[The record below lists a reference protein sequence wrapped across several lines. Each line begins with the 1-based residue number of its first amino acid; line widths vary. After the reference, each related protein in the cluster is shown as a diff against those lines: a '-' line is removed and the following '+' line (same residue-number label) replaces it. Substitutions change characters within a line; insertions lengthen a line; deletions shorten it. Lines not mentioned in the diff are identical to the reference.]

1 MLSAGLVIT
10 LTLLYVGLLFAVA
23 LFAQKR
29 QRAGKS
35 IVNNSTVYTLSLAVY
50 LTTWTYYGSV
60 GRAATSGLDFLP
72 IYIGP
77 TLVAFCWWFT
87 VRKLVRICKANKIVS
102 VADFISSRYGKSVSL
117 GALVTLF
124 TLVGITPY
132 IALQLKAVSRT
143 FDIITTANISGV
155 HRLAQHYSGVPEFI
169 DTALIFSVVLGL
181 FAILFG
187 ARTLD
192 SSESHDGMVATIAFE
207 SIVKLVAILMVGVYV
222 TYFLFD
228 GFSDVFTQAT
238 SQFPQVKQAF
248 LLGKS
253 GATSYAHWFSLT
265 FIAMAA
271 VMFLP
276 RQFHMLVIENNN
288 EEHIR
293 QAMWK
298 FPAYMFLI
306 TLFATPIAM
315 AGLLF
320 NQGSTTGADFFVLQ
334 LPLQHGQ
341 KWLALFVYIGGF
353 SAAAGMIIVES
364 MAMATML
371 LNHLFVPVL
380 LRFNHNNER
389 DFSRLLI
396 NLKRM
401 GILLVLGLGYL
412 YHRTMADTKS
422 LVDIGLISFVAVT
435 QFVPAMVGGLY
446 WKRAN
451 HFGVTVG
458 LLLGFSIWT
467 YTLLVPAFASAGLI
481 PNSIVV
487 DGPFQIGLLRPL
499 ELFGLTGLDVWSH
512 ALFWSF
518 FFNFGSFLTI
528 SLLTQSSNEER
539 EQAHRF
545 VDVFAPYHRP
555 TQLTRMVKAPTIIEF
570 VELIGKFIG
579 RKQAESAITEYLSHQ
594 EIEANGK
601 LSEEHLPALKNFTEL
616 TLAGSVG
623 AAPAKIIVENYLA
636 TRGSR
641 MEDVFNVFG
650 SVTLS
655 RTSSREQL
663 AVLYDVARK
672 VGSGTS
678 LKSTLD
684 DILSLISHQ
693 FRIDLCVIWLYE
705 PSVDD
710 LLIRAKM
717 SLNTEVGVAVGGIL
731 HDPLLKET
739 FVQGSANVIND
750 LGNSH
755 HLHHTYANSGIK
767 ALLHVP
773 IIAEGDTVGVLSAY
787 SIAAKGLFTDE
798 FVELL
803 TSVANQIGIAWRNSC
818 LTEEMIAVKEQEKEL
833 EIAKHI
839 QHDLLPDKAPDVE
852 GIELYGLCVPANQIG
867 GDYYD
872 YLHRDRERI
881 DLVIA
886 DVSGHSIGAALLI
899 AETRAFIRAKAES
912 LQGPAQIIR
921 AVNAFILTD
930 LDRAEM
936 FITLFY
942 ASYDAINQTLRYAS
956 AGHNNPMIWRA
967 ATGLCD
973 HLDVNGLILGVKP
986 DVIYEEKETEM
997 ASGDLLILFTDGLTE
1012 AENHTGDFF
1021 GEERLE
1027 ELLREYHLLP
1037 TGEIIDRI
1045 MEQARLFTGT
1055 RSFRDDVTIVLMKIL

>member
-1 MLSAGLVIT
+1 MLSAGLVIS

-23 LFAQKR
+23 LYAQKR
-29 QRAGKS
+29 QRAGKG
-35 IVNNSTVYTLSLAVY
+35 IVNNSTVYTLSLAVF
-50 LTTWTYYGSV
+50 LTSWTYYGSV

-72 IYIGP
+72 IYLGP

-87 VRKLVRICKANKIVS
+87 VRKMVRISKANKIVS
-102 VADFISSRYGKSVSL
+102 IADFISSRYGKSVSL
-117 GALVTLF
+117 GALVTIFALI
-124 TLVGITPY
+124 GITPY

-143 FDIITTANISGV
+143 FDIITTADISGV
-155 HRLAQHYSGVPEFI
+155 HILAEHYSALPAFI
-169 DTALIFSVVLGL
+169 DTAFVFSVVLGL

-192 SSESHDGMVATIAFE
+192 SSESHDGMVATVALE
-207 SIVKLVAILMVGVYV
+207 SIVKLVALLVVGIYV

-228 GFSDVFTQAT
+228 GFSDIFTQAT
-238 SQFPQVKQAF
+238 NRFPEVKDAF
-248 LLGKS
+248 LLGKNGS
-253 GATSYAHWFSLT
+253 TSYSTWFSLT
-265 FIAMAA
+265 FISMAA
-271 VMFLP
+271 VMLLP

-320 NQGSTTGADFFVLQ
+320 NQGSTVAADFFVLQ
-334 LPLQHGQ
+334 LPLQNGQ
-341 KWLALFVYIGGF
+341 KWLALLVYIGGF

-364 MAMATML
+364 MTMATML

-380 LRFNHNNER
+380 LRFNHNNQR
-389 DFSRLLI
+389 DFSGFLI
-396 NLKRM
+396 YLKRIS
-401 GILLVLGLGYL
+401 ILLVLGLGYL
-412 YHRTMADTKS
+412 YHRTMADTTS

-435 QFVPAMVGGLY
+435 QFVPAMIGALY

-451 HFGVTVG
+451 HFGVTIG

-467 YTLLVPAFASAGLI
+467 YTLLVPAFASAGLL
-481 PNSIVV
+481 PTSIVV
-487 DGPFQIGLLRPL
+487 DGPFQIALLRPL
-499 ELFGLTGLDVWSH
+499 ALFGLTGMDVWSH

-528 SLLTQSSNEER
+528 SLLTQSSQEER
-539 EQAHRF
+539 EQAQRF
-545 VDVFAPYHRP
+545 VDVFVPAHRP
-555 TQLTRMVKAPTIIEF
+555 APLTRMVKAPTIIEF

-579 RKQAESAITEYLSHQ
+579 KKQAEAAIADYLVHQ
-594 EIEANGK
+594 EIEASGK
-601 LSEEHLPALKNFTEL
+601 LSDEHLPALKNFTEL

-636 TRGSR
+636 TRGSH
-641 MEDVFNVFG
+641 MEEIFNVFG

-663 AVLYDVARK
+663 AVLYDVARQ

-684 DILSLISHQ
+684 EILALISHQ

-705 PSVDD
+705 ENTDD
-710 LLIRAKM
+710 LQIRAKM
-717 SLNTEVGVAVGGIL
+717 PLDENIDFDVGRIL
-731 HDPLLKET
+731 HDPLLKDT
-739 FVQGSANVIND
+739 FVQGNANVIND
-750 LGNSH
+750 LASTH
-755 HLHHTYANSGIK
+755 HPFEKTGVK
-767 ALLHVP
+767 ALLHMP
-773 IIAEGDTVGVLSAY
+773 IIAEGDTIGVLSAY
-787 SIAAKGLFTDE
+787 STSVKGLFTDE
-798 FVELL
+798 FIELL
-803 TSVANQIGIAWRNSC
+803 SSVANQIGIAWRNSC

-839 QHDLLPDKAPDVE
+839 QHDLLPDKAPDIE
-852 GIELYGLCVPANQIG
+852 GIELHGLCVPTNQIG

-872 YLHRDRERI
+872 YLHRDLERI

-942 ASYDAINQTLRYAS
+942 ASYDAINQKLRYAS

-967 ATGLCD
+967 ETGRCD
-973 HLDVNGLILGVKP
+973 HLDANGLILGVKA
-986 DVIYEEKETEM
+986 DVIYDEKETEM

-1012 AENHTGDFF
+1012 AENRSGDFF

-1037 TGEIIDRI
+1037 TAEIIDRI

>member
-1 MLSAGLVIT
+1 MLSASLVIT

-23 LFAQKR
+23 LYAEKR
-29 QRAGKS
+29 QRMGKS
-35 IVNNSTVYTLSLAVY
+35 IVNNCTVYTLSLAVY
-50 LTTWTYYGSV
+50 LTSWTYYGSV

-72 IYIGP
+72 VYVGP

-87 VRKLVRICKANKIVS
+87 VRKMIRICKANKIVS
-102 VADFISSRYGKSVSL
+102 IADFISSRYGKSVNL
-117 GALVTLF
+117 GVLVTLF
-124 TLVGITPY
+124 ALIGITPY

-143 FDIITTANISGV
+143 FDIITTADLT
-155 HRLAQHYSGVPEFI
+155 HAHKLMHYYSGLPEFI
-169 DTALIFSVVLGL
+169 DTALVFTVVLGL

-207 SIVKLVAILMVGVYV
+207 SIAKLVAMLFVGIYV

-228 GFSDVFTQAT
+228 GFSDVFTQAIH
-238 SQFPQVKQAF
+238 QFPQTKQMF
-248 LLGKS
+248 LLGKGGS
-253 GATSYAHWFSLT
+253 TSYATWFSLT
-265 FIAMAA
+265 FISMSA

-298 FPAYMFLI
+298 FPTYMFLI
-306 TLFATPIAM
+306 TIFATPIAM
-315 AGLLF
+315 AGLIY
-320 NQGSTTGADFFVLQ
+320 NQGSTAQADFFVLQ
-334 LPLQHGQ
+334 LPLLNNQ
-341 KWLALFVYIGGF
+341 KWLTLFVFVGGF

-364 MAMATML
+364 MAMSTML
-371 LNHLFVPVL
+371 LNHLFVPIL
-380 LRFNHNNER
+380 LRFNRNNER
-389 DFSRLLI
+389 NFSALLI
-396 NLKRM
+396 NIKRS

-412 YHRTMADTKS
+412 YHRTMSNTTS

-435 QFVPAMVGGLY
+435 QFVPAMIGGLY

-458 LLLGFSIWT
+458 LLLGFFIWS
-467 YTLLVPAFASAGLI
+467 YTLLIPAFTSAGFL
-481 PNSIVV
+481 PTTIVE
-487 DGPFQIGLLRPL
+487 DGPFQIALLRPL
-499 ELFGLTGLDVWSH
+499 ALFGLTGLDVWSH

-528 SLLTQSSNEER
+528 SLLTQSSPAET
-539 EQAHRF
+539 EQADRF
-545 VDVFAPYHRP
+545 IDVFTPYQRP
-555 TQLTRMVKAPTIIEF
+555 LQLTRMVKAPTIIEF

-579 RKQAESAITEYLSHQ
+579 KKQAELAITEYLGNQ
-594 EIEANGK
+594 EINADGK
-601 LSEEHLPALKNFTEL
+601 LSDEHLPALRNFTEM

-623 AAPAKIIVENYLA
+623 AAPAKIIVENYLSA
-636 TRGSR
+636 RGSR
-641 MEDVFNVFG
+641 MEDVFNIFG
-650 SVTLS
+650 SVNLS

-678 LKSTLD
+678 LRTTLD

-693 FRIDLCVIWLYE
+693 FRIDLCIIWIYDQNQ
-705 PSVDD
+705 DD
-710 LLIRAKM
+710 LRIWTKKTLEENNDIDF
-717 SLNTEVGVAVGGIL
+717 SSPL

-739 FVQGSANVIND
+739 FIKGSSNVVNDIN
-750 LGNSH
+750 GTHN
-755 HLHHTYANSGIK
+755 LHTLKKTDIK
-767 ALLHVP
+767 ALMHVP
-773 IIAEGDTVGVLSAY
+773 IIVEGDTIGILSSY
-787 SIAAKGLFTDE
+787 SLSVKGLFTDE

-803 TSVANQIGIAWRNSC
+803 SSVANQIGIAWRNST

-839 QHDLLPDKAPDVE
+839 QQDLLPDKAPDIE
-852 GIELYGLCVPANQIG
+852 GIELHGLCVPTNQIG

-872 YLHRDRERI
+872 YLPRDRERI

-899 AETRAFIRAKAES
+899 AETRAFIRAKTET
-912 LQGPAQIIR
+912 LQGPAQIIL
-921 AVNAFILTD
+921 AVNSFILSD

-936 FITLFY
+936 FISLFY
-942 ASYDAINQTLRYAS
+942 ASYDSINQTLRYAS

-967 ATGLCD
+967 ETGRCE
-973 HLDVNGLILGVKP
+973 HLDANGLILGVKT
-986 DVIYEEKETEM
+986 DVIFEEKETEM

-1027 ELLREYHLLP
+1027 ELLTEYHQLP
-1037 TGEIIDRI
+1037 TVEIIDRI
-1045 MEQARLFTGT
+1045 MEQARLFTGS
-1055 RSFRDDVTIVLMKIL
+1055 RSFRDDVTIVLLKIL

>member
-10 LTLLYVGLLFAVA
+10 LTLLYVGLLFAIA
-23 LFAQKR
+23 LYAQKR
-29 QRAGKS
+29 QRIGKS
-35 IVNNSTVYTLSLAVY
+35 IVNNGNVYALSLAVF
-50 LTTWTYYGSV
+50 LTSWTYYGSV

-87 VRKLVRICKANKIVS
+87 VRKMVRICKVNKIVS
-102 VADFISSRYGKSVSL
+102 IADFISSRYGKSVSL
-117 GALVTLF
+117 GAIVTFF

-132 IALQLKAVSRT
+132 IALQLKAVSST
-143 FDIITTANISGV
+143 FDIITTVNISGV
-155 HRLAQHYSGVPEFI
+155 QRFTQYYGGLPSFI
-169 DTALIFSVVLGL
+169 DTALIFSIVLGL

-207 SIVKLVAILMVGVYV
+207 SIVKLVAMLTVGIYV

-228 GFSDVFTQAT
+228 GFADIFNQA
-238 SQFPQVKQAF
+238 SSRFPQVAQAF
-248 LLGKS
+248 LLGKNGS
-253 GATSYAHWFSLT
+253 TSYASWFSLI
-265 FIAMAA
+265 FISMSA
-271 VMFLP
+271 VILLP

-288 EEHIR
+288 EDHIR

-306 TLFATPIAM
+306 TLFVTPIAM
-315 AGLLF
+315 AGLLL
-320 NQGSTTGADFFVLQ
+320 NNGDTTAADFFVLQ
-334 LPLQHGQ
+334 LPLQNGQ
-341 KWLALFVYIGGF
+341 NWLAIFVYIGGF
-353 SAAAGMIIVES
+353 SAATGMVIVES

-380 LRFNHNNER
+380 LRFNQNNER
-389 DFSRLLI
+389 DFSTLLI
-396 NLKRM
+396 NLKRI
-401 GILLVLGLGYL
+401 GILVVLGLGYL
-412 YHRTMADTKS
+412 YHRTMADSTS
-422 LVDIGLISFVAVT
+422 LVNIGLISFVAVT
-435 QFVPAMVGGLY
+435 QFVPAMIGALY

-451 HFGVTVG
+451 HFGVTIG
-458 LLLGFSIWT
+458 LLLGFSVWT
-467 YTLLVPAFASAGLI
+467 YTLIIPAFVSAGVLPAGI
-481 PNSIVV
+481 ISN
-487 DGPFQIGLLRPL
+487 GPFGIELLRPL
-499 ELFGLTGLDVWSH
+499 ELFGLSGLDPWSH

-518 FFNFGSFLTI
+518 FFNFGSFLSV
-528 SLLTQSSNEER
+528 SLLTNSSREEI
-539 EQAHRF
+539 EQGHRF
-545 VDVFAPYHRP
+545 VDVFTPDQRQAP
-555 TQLTRMVKAPTIIEF
+555 LTRMVKAPTIIEF

-579 RKQAESAITEYLSHQ
+579 KKQAELAIANYLGNQ
-594 EIEANGK
+594 EIDSSGK
-601 LSEEHLPALKNFTEL
+601 LSEEHLPALKSFTEM
-616 TLAGSVG
+616 TLAASVG
-623 AAPAKIIVENYLA
+623 AAPAKIIVDNYLA
-636 TRGSR
+636 TRGSH
-641 MEDVFNVFG
+641 MEDIFNIFG

-672 VGSGTS
+672 VGSSTS

-684 DILSLISHQ
+684 DILSLICHQ
-693 FRIDLCVIWLYE
+693 FRIDLCIIWLSE
-705 PSVDD
+705 KNHDELELKSKMQSDNELVFD
-710 LLIRAKM
+710 LD
-717 SLNTEVGVAVGGIL
+717 IL
-731 HDPLLKET
+731 RHDPILKKT
-739 FVQGSANVIND
+739 FAMGNANVINE
-750 LGNSH
+750 LGTIP
-755 HLHHTYANSGIK
+755 HLQYTFLQVGIK
-767 ALLHVP
+767 AFLHVP
-773 IIAEGDTVGVLSAY
+773 IIAEGDTIGVLSAY
-787 SIAAKGLFTDE
+787 STTAKGLFTEE
-798 FVELL
+798 FIELSS
-803 TSVANQIGIAWRNSC
+803 SVANQVGIAWRNSC

-839 QHDLLPDKAPDVE
+839 QHDLLPDKAPDIE
-852 GIELYGLCVPANQIG
+852 GIELHGLCVPTNQIG

-899 AETRAFIRAKAES
+899 AETRAFIRAKSES

-921 AVNAFILTD
+921 AVNSFILTD

-967 ATGLCD
+967 GTGQCD

-997 ASGDLLILFTDGLTE
+997 ASGDILILFTDGLTE
-1012 AENHTGDFF
+1012 AESRSGDFF

-1027 ELLREYHLLP
+1027 ELLCEYHMLP
-1037 TGEIIDRI
+1037 SAQIIDRI

-1055 RSFRDDVTIVLMKIL
+1055 RSFRDDVTIVLMKII

>member
-1 MLSAGLVIT
+1 MLSAPLVIT
-10 LTLLYVGLLFAVA
+10 LTLLYVGLLFVIA
-23 LFAQKR
+23 LYAQKR
-29 QRAGKS
+29 QRDNKS
-35 IVNNSTVYTLSLAVY
+35 IVNNSTAYTLSLAVF

-72 IYIGP
+72 IYLGP
-77 TLVAFCWWFT
+77 TLIAFCWWFT

-102 VADFISSRYGKSVSL
+102 IADFISSRYGKSVSL

-124 TLVGITPY
+124 TLIGITPY

-155 HRLAQHYSGVPEFI
+155 HNLSQHYGALPAFI
-169 DTALIFSVVLGL
+169 DTAFVFSVVLGL

-192 SSESHDGMVATIAFE
+192 SSESHDGMVATVAFE
-207 SIVKLVAILMVGVYV
+207 SIVKLFALLLVGVYV

-238 SQFPQVKQAF
+238 TQFPHITQAF
-248 LLGKS
+248 LLGKNGS
-253 GATSYAHWFSLT
+253 SSYTTWFSLT
-265 FIAMAA
+265 FISMAA

-293 QAMWK
+293 AAMWK

-306 TLFATPIAM
+306 TLFVTPIAM
-315 AGLLF
+315 AGLLL
-320 NQGSTTGADFFVLQ
+320 NQGDTTAADFFVLQ
-334 LPLQHGQ
+334 IPLLNGH
-341 KWLALFVYIGGF
+341 KWLALIVYIGGF

-371 LNHLFVPVL
+371 LNHLFVPIL
-380 LRFNHNNER
+380 LRFNRNNER
-389 DFSRLLI
+389 DFSGLLI

-412 YHRTMADTKS
+412 YHRTMAYTTS

-435 QFVPAMVGGLY
+435 QFVPAMIGGLY

-451 HFGVTVG
+451 HFGVTIG

-467 YTLLVPAFASAGLI
+467 YTLLVPAFASAGLL

-487 DGPFQIGLLRPL
+487 DGPFQIALLRPL

-528 SLLTQSSNEER
+528 SLLTKSSAEETQ
-539 EQAHRF
+539 QAHRF
-545 VDVFAPYHRP
+545 VDVFAPEHRP
-555 TQLTRMVKAPTIIEF
+555 AQLTRMVKAPTIMEF

-579 RKQAESAITEYLSHQ
+579 KKQAESAIADYLGNQ
-594 EIEANGK
+594 EIEASGK
-601 LSEEHLPALKNFTEL
+601 LSAEHLPALKNFTEL

-663 AVLYDVARK
+663 AVLYDVARQ

-684 DILSLISHQ
+684 EILSLISHQ

-705 PSVDD
+705 KSADD
-710 LLIRAKM
+710 LQIRAKIALGEE
-717 SLNTEVGVAVGGIL
+717 SGSKVASIL

-739 FVQGSANVIND
+739 FIQGNHHVIND
-750 LGNSH
+750 LSSSFPSH
-755 HLHHTYANSGIK
+755 RTFAKVGIK

-773 IIAEGDTVGVLSAY
+773 IIAEGDTIGVLSAY
-787 SIAAKGLFTDE
+787 STSAKGLFTDE
-798 FVELL
+798 FIELL

-839 QHDLLPDKAPDVE
+839 QHDLLPDRAPDIE
-852 GIELYGLCVPANQIG
+852 GIELHGLCVPTNQIG

-899 AETRAFIRAKAES
+899 AETRAFIRAKSES

-967 ATGLCD
+967 ASGRCD
-973 HLDVNGLILGVKP
+973 HLDVNGLILGVKE

-1012 AENHTGDFF
+1012 AENHAGDFF

-1037 TGEIIDRI
+1037 TEQIIDRI

>member
-1 MLSAGLVIT
+1 MLSAALVIT
-10 LTLLYVGLLFAVA
+10 LTLLYVGLLFVIA
-23 LFAQKR
+23 LYAQKR
-29 QRAGKS
+29 QRENRS
-35 IVNNSTVYTLSLAVY
+35 IVNNSTVYTLSLAVF
-50 LTTWTYYGSV
+50 LTSWTYYGSV

-72 IYIGP
+72 IYLGP

-102 VADFISSRYGKSVSL
+102 IADFISSRYGKSVSL

-124 TLVGITPY
+124 TLIGITPY

-155 HRLAQHYSGVPEFI
+155 HILSQHYGALPAFI
-169 DTALIFSVVLGL
+169 DTAFVFSVVLGL

-207 SIVKLVAILMVGVYV
+207 SIVKLVALLLVGVYV

-238 SQFPQVKQAF
+238 TQFPHITQAF

-253 GATSYAHWFSLT
+253 GSTSYATWFSLT
-265 FIAMAA
+265 FISMAA

-293 QAMWK
+293 GAMWK

-315 AGLLF
+315 AGLLL
-320 NQGSTTGADFFVLQ
+320 NQGDTTAADFFVLQ
-334 LPLQHGQ
+334 IPLINGH
-341 KWLALFVYIGGF
+341 KWLAIIVYIGGF

-364 MAMATML
+364 MTMATML

-380 LRFNHNNER
+380 LRFNRNHER
-389 DFSRLLI
+389 DFSGLLI

-412 YHRTMADTKS
+412 YHRTMANTTS

-451 HFGVTVG
+451 HFGVTIG

-467 YTLLVPAFASAGLI
+467 YTLLVPAFASAGLL

-487 DGPFQIGLLRPL
+487 DGPFQIALLRPL

-528 SLLTQSSNEER
+528 SLLTKSSVEES

-545 VDVFAPYHRP
+545 IDVFAPTHRP
-555 TQLTRMVKAPTIIEF
+555 AQLTRMVSAPTIMEF

-579 RKQAESAITEYLSHQ
+579 KKKAESAIADYLGNQ
-594 EIEANGK
+594 EIEASGK
-601 LSEEHLPALKNFTEL
+601 LKDEHLPALKNFTEL

-641 MEDVFNVFG
+641 MEDIFNVFG

-663 AVLYDVARK
+663 AVLYDVARQ

-684 DILSLISHQ
+684 EILKLISHQ
-693 FRIDLCVIWLYE
+693 FRIDHCVIWLYDE
-705 PSVDD
+705 SADD
-710 LLIRAKM
+710 LQIRAKIALGKELD
-717 SLNTEVGVAVGGIL
+717 SEVANIL

-739 FVQGSANVIND
+739 FIQGNYHVIND
-750 LGNSH
+750 LSSSLPSH
-755 HLHHTYANSGIK
+755 RTLVKIGIK

-773 IIAEGDTVGVLSAY
+773 IIAEGDTIGVLTAY
-787 SIAAKGLFTDE
+787 STTAKGLFTDE
-798 FVELL
+798 FIELL

-852 GIELYGLCVPANQIG
+852 GIELHGLCVPTNQIG

-899 AETRAFIRAKAES
+899 AETRAFIRAKSES

-967 ATGLCD
+967 ASGRCD
-973 HLDVNGLILGVKP
+973 RLDVNGLILGVKE

-1037 TGEIIDRI
+1037 TEQIIDRI

>member
-1 MLSAGLVIT
+1 MLPAGLVIT
-10 LTLLYVGLLFAVA
+10 LTILYVGLLFGVA
-23 LFAQKR
+23 LYAEKCQL
-29 QRAGKS
+29 AGKA
-35 IVNNSTVYTLSLAVY
+35 IVNNGTVYTLSLAVF
-50 LTTWTYYGSV
+50 LTSWTFYGSV

-72 IYIGP
+72 VYIGP

-87 VRKLVRICKANKIVS
+87 VRKMVRISKANKIVS
-102 VADFISSRYGKSVSL
+102 IADFISSRYGKSVSL

-124 TLVGITPY
+124 TLFGITPY

-143 FDIITTANISGV
+143 FDIITTADLSSS
-155 HRLAQHYSGVPEFI
+155 HRLMHFYSGIPEFI
-169 DTALIFSVVLGL
+169 DTALVFSVLLGL

-187 ARTLD
+187 ARKLD

-207 SIVKLVAILMVGVYV
+207 SIVKLAAFLILGIYV
-222 TYFLFD
+222 TYYLFD
-228 GFSDVFTQAT
+228 GFTDVFSQAT
-238 SQFPQVKQAF
+238 SQFPRITQTFV
-248 LLGKS
+248 LGKS
-253 GATSYAHWFSLT
+253 GSTPYSTWFSLT
-265 FIAMAA
+265 FISMAA

-276 RQFHMLVIENNN
+276 RQFHMLVIENTN

-306 TLFATPIAM
+306 TLFAAPIAM
-315 AGLLF
+315 AGLIL
-320 NQGSTTGADFFVLQ
+320 NQGTTSYADFFVLQ
-334 LPLQHGQ
+334 IPLQAGQ
-341 KWLALFVYIGGF
+341 KWLALLVYIGGF

-371 LNHLFVPVL
+371 LNHLIIPL
-380 LRFNHNNER
+380 ILRLNQNSER
-389 DFSRLLI
+389 DFSALFI
-396 NLKRM
+396 NLKRL
-401 GILLVLGLGYL
+401 GILIVLGLGYL
-412 YHRTMADTKS
+412 YHRTMADTVS

-435 QFVPAMVGGLY
+435 QFVPAMIGALY

-458 LLLGFSIWT
+458 LLLGFSVWI
-467 YTLLVPAFASAGLI
+467 YTLLVPAFASAGIL
-481 PNSIVV
+481 PESLVK
-487 DGPFQIGLLRPL
+487 DGLFQISLLKPL
-499 ELFGLTGLDVWSH
+499 EFLGLSGLDVWSH

-528 SLLTQSSNEER
+528 SLLTQPSHGEV

-545 VDVFAPYHRP
+545 VDIFAPHQRP
-555 TQLTRMVKAPTIIEF
+555 ATLTRMVKAPTIIEF
-570 VELIGKFIG
+570 VELIAKFIG
-579 RKQAESAITEYLSHQ
+579 RKPAEQAISNFLGNQ
-594 EIEANGK
+594 EIESSGK
-601 LSEEHLPALKNFTEL
+601 LSDEHLPALKNFTEL

-636 TRGSR
+636 ARGSR
-641 MEDVFNVFG
+641 MEDIFNVFG

-678 LKSTLD
+678 LKSTFE
-684 DILSLISHQ
+684 DILGLISHQ

-705 PSVDD
+705 ESDDD
-710 LLIRAKM
+710 LHIQTKM
-717 SLNTEVGVAVGGIL
+717 LLDENSTANYDGIFN
-731 HDPLLKET
+731 DPLLKET
-739 FVQGSANVIND
+739 FVQGDVNLIND
-750 LGNSH
+750 YNATST
-755 HLHHTYANSGIK
+755 LHRPVADSQIK

-773 IIAEGDTVGVLSAY
+773 IIAEGGTIGVLSSY
-787 SIAAKGLFTDE
+787 SLTVKGLFSEE

-818 LTEEMIAVKEQEKEL
+818 LTDEMIAVKEQEKEL

-839 QHDLLPDKAPDVE
+839 QHDLLPDKAPDIE
-852 GIELYGLCVPANQIG
+852 GIDLHGLCVPTNQIG

-912 LQGPAQIIR
+912 LQGPAQIVR
-921 AVNAFILTD
+921 AVNSFILTD

-956 AGHNNPMIWRA
+956 AGHNNPMIWQA
-967 ATGLCD
+967 ETGRCV
-973 HLDVNGLILGVKP
+973 HLDVNGLILGVKE
-986 DVIYEEKETEM
+986 DVVYDEKEIEM
-997 ASGDLLILFTDGLTE
+997 SSGDLLILFTDGLTE
-1012 AENHTGDFF
+1012 AENYSGDFF

-1027 ELLREYHLLP
+1027 ELLQEYHRLP
-1037 TGEIIDRI
+1037 TEQIIDRI

>member
-23 LFAQKR
+23 LYAQKR
-29 QRAGKS
+29 QRDGKS
-35 IVNNSTVYTLSLAVY
+35 IVNNSTIYTLSLAVF
-50 LTTWTYYGSV
+50 LTSWTYYGSV

-72 IYIGP
+72 VYIGP

-102 VADFISSRYGKSVSL
+102 IADFISSRYGKSVSL

-124 TLVGITPY
+124 TLIGITPY

-143 FDIITTANISGV
+143 FDIITAANVSGV
-155 HRLAQHYSGVPEFI
+155 HRLAQHYGGIPEFI
-169 DTALIFSVVLGL
+169 DTALVFSIVLGL

-207 SIVKLVAILMVGVYV
+207 SIVKLIAMLLVGVYV

-228 GFSDVFTQAT
+228 GFSDIFTQVT
-238 SQFPQVKQAF
+238 SQYPQVKQAF
-248 LLGKS
+248 LLGKGGS
-253 GATSYAHWFSLT
+253 TSYATWFSLT
-265 FIAMAA
+265 FISMAA

-320 NQGSTTGADFFVLQ
+320 NQGSTIAADFFVLQ
-334 LPLQHGQ
+334 LPLQNGH

-353 SAAAGMIIVES
+353 SAATGMIIVES
-364 MAMATML
+364 MTMATML
-371 LNHLFVPVL
+371 LNHLFVPIL
-380 LRFNHNNER
+380 LHFNRNNER
-389 DFSRLLI
+389 DFSGLLI

-412 YHRTMADTKS
+412 YHRTMADTTS
-422 LVDIGLISFVAVT
+422 LVNIGLISFVAVT
-435 QFVPAMVGGLY
+435 QFVPAMIGGLY

-451 HFGVTVG
+451 HFGVTIG

-467 YTLLVPAFASAGLI
+467 YTLLVPAFASAGLL
-481 PNSIVV
+481 PNSIII
-487 DGPFQIGLLRPL
+487 DGPFQIALLRPL

-545 VDVFAPYHRP
+545 VDIFAPYQRP
-555 TQLTRMVKAPTIIEF
+555 THLTRMVKAPTIIEF

-579 RKQAESAITEYLSHQ
+579 RKQAEQAIADYLGNQ
-594 EIEANGK
+594 EIEASGK
-601 LSEEHLPALKNFTEL
+601 LSDEHLPALKNFTEL

-636 TRGSR
+636 TRGSH
-641 MEDVFNVFG
+641 MEDIFNVFG

-663 AVLYDVARK
+663 AVLYDVARQ
-672 VGSGTS
+672 VGSGTR
-678 LKSTLD
+678 LESTLD
-684 DILSLISHQ
+684 EILSLISHQ
-693 FRIDLCVIWLYE
+693 FRIDLCVIWLYDE
-705 PSVDD
+705 NADD
-710 LLIRAKM
+710 LQIRSKM
-717 SLNTEVGVAVGGIL
+717 ALNGSDGFDVSGIVQ
-731 HDPLLKET
+731 DPLLKET
-739 FVQGSANVIND
+739 FVQGNPKVIND
-750 LGNSH
+750 LNSTH
-755 HLHHTYANSGIK
+755 QFYAKSGIK

-773 IIAEGDTVGVLSAY
+773 IIAEGDTIGVLSAY
-787 SIAAKGLFTDE
+787 SKSAKGLFTDE
-798 FVELL
+798 FIELL

-852 GIELYGLCVPANQIG
+852 GIELCGLCVPTNQIG

-967 ATGLCD
+967 ETGRCD

-1012 AENHTGDFF
+1012 AENHNGDFF
-1021 GEERLE
+1021 GEDRLE

-1037 TGEIIDRI
+1037 TGQIIDRI

>member
-10 LTLLYVGLLFAVA
+10 LTLLYVGLLFAIA
-23 LFAQKR
+23 LYAQKR
-29 QRAGKS
+29 QRTGKS
-35 IVNNSTVYTLSLAVY
+35 IVNNSTAYTLSLAVF
-50 LTTWTYYGSV
+50 LTSWTYYGSV

-102 VADFISSRYGKSVSL
+102 IADFISSRYGKSVSL

-143 FDIITTANISGV
+143 FDIITTADIGGV
-155 HRLAQHYSGVPEFI
+155 HILAQHYSALPAFI
-169 DTALIFSVVLGL
+169 DTAFVFSVVLGL

-207 SIVKLVAILMVGVYV
+207 SIVKLIAMLVVGIYV

-238 SQFPQVKQAF
+238 NQFPQVKQAF

-253 GATSYAHWFSLT
+253 GSTSYSTWFSLT
-265 FIAMAA
+265 FISMAA
-271 VMFLP
+271 VMLLP

-298 FPAYMFLI
+298 FPTYMFLI

-320 NQGSTTGADFFVLQ
+320 NQGSTIAADFYVLQ
-334 LPLQHGQ
+334 LPLLNGQ

-364 MAMATML
+364 MTMATML
-371 LNHLFVPVL
+371 LNHLFVPIL
-380 LRFNHNNER
+380 LRFNRNNER
-389 DFSRLLI
+389 NFSRLLI

-412 YHRTMADTKS
+412 YHRTMADTTS

-451 HFGVTVG
+451 HFGVTIG
-458 LLLGFSIWT
+458 LLLGFGIWT
-467 YTLLVPAFASAGLI
+467 YTLLVPAFASAGLL
-481 PNSIVV
+481 PNSLVV
-487 DGPFQIGLLRPL
+487 DGPFQIALLRPL
-499 ELFGLTGLDVWSH
+499 ELFGLAGLDVWSH

-528 SLLTQSSNEER
+528 SLLTQSSKEESV
-539 EQAHRF
+539 QAHRF
-545 VDVFAPYHRP
+545 VDVFAPAHRP
-555 TQLTRMVKAPTIIEF
+555 TQLTRMVKAPTIMEF

-579 RKQAESAITEYLSHQ
+579 MKQAEQAIAEYLGHQ
-594 EIEANGK
+594 EIEASGK
-601 LSEEHLPALKNFTEL
+601 LSDEHLPALKNFTEL
-616 TLAGSVG
+616 TLAGCVG

-636 TRGSR
+636 TRGSH
-641 MEDVFNVFG
+641 MEDIFNIFG

-663 AVLYDVARK
+663 AVLYDVARQ

-684 DILSLISHQ
+684 EILNLISHQ

-705 PSVDD
+705 QSTDD
-710 LLIRAKM
+710 LQIRAKM
-717 SLNTEVGVAVGGIL
+717 TLNDSVGVDIDGIL
-731 HDPLLKET
+731 HDPLLKDT
-739 FVQGSANVIND
+739 FVQGNPHVLND
-750 LGNSH
+750 LNNTQQSH
-755 HLHHTYANSGIK
+755 QNLAKSGIK

-773 IIAEGDTVGVLSAY
+773 IIAEGDTIGVLSAY
-787 SIAAKGLFTDE
+787 STSAKGLFTDE
-798 FVELL
+798 FIELL

-818 LTEEMIAVKEQEKEL
+818 LTDEMIAVKEQEKEL

-839 QHDLLPDKAPDVE
+839 QHDLLPDKAPDIE
-852 GIELYGLCVPANQIG
+852 GIELHGLCVPTNQIG

-942 ASYDAINQTLRYAS
+942 ASYDAINQRLRYAS
-956 AGHNNPMIWRA
+956 AGHNNPIIWRA
-967 ATGLCD
+967 ETGHCD
-973 HLDVNGLILGVKP
+973 HLDANGLILGVKA
-986 DVIYEEKETEM
+986 DVIYEEKETEI

-1012 AENHTGDFF
+1012 AENRTGDFF

>member
-1 MLSAGLVIT
+1 MLSASLVIT

-23 LFAQKR
+23 LYAQRR
-29 QRAGKS
+29 QRDGKS

-117 GALVTLF
+117 GALVTIF

-143 FDIITTANISGV
+143 FDIITTADIEGV
-155 HRLAQHYSGVPEFI
+155 HRLAQHYAGIPEFI

-207 SIVKLVAILMVGVYV
+207 SIVKLVAILMVGIYV

-238 SQFPQVKQAF
+238 SQFPRVKEIF
-248 LLGKS
+248 LLGSSS
-253 GATSYAHWFSLT
+253 GSYAHWFSMT
-265 FIAMAA
+265 FISMAA

-320 NQGSTTGADFFVLQ
+320 NQGSTAGADFFVLQ
-334 LPLQHGQ
+334 LPLQNDQ

-371 LNHLFVPVL
+371 LNHLFVPLL
-380 LRFNHNNER
+380 LRFNRNNER
-389 DFSRLLI
+389 NFSGLLI

-401 GILLVLGLGYL
+401 GVLLVLGFGYL
-412 YHRTMADTKS
+412 YHRTMANTTS

-435 QFVPAMVGGLY
+435 QFVPAMLGGLY

-467 YTLLVPAFASAGLI
+467 YTLLVPAFASAGLL
-481 PNSIVV
+481 PGSIVT
-487 DGPFQIGLLRPL
+487 DGPFQIALLRPL

-539 EQAHRF
+539 EQAHLF
-545 VDVFAPYHRP
+545 VDVFAPPHRP

-579 RKQAESAITEYLSHQ
+579 KKQAESAITEYLSHQ

-636 TRGSR
+636 TRGSH

-684 DILSLISHQ
+684 EVLTLISHQ

-705 PSVDD
+705 QSADD
-710 LLIRAKM
+710 LQIRAKM
-717 SLNTEVGVAVGGIL
+717 SLAENVDFDVGTIL

-739 FVQGSANVIND
+739 FVQGNAHVIND
-750 LGNSH
+750 LSSTH
-755 HLHHTYANSGIK
+755 QLHHTFAKSGVA

-773 IIAEGDTVGVLSAY
+773 IIAEGDTIGVLSAY
-787 SIAAKGLFTDE
+787 STSAKGLFTDE
-798 FVELL
+798 FIELL

-852 GIELYGLCVPANQIG
+852 GIELYGLCVPTNQIG

-967 ATGLCD
+967 ATGRCD
-973 HLDVNGLILGVKP
+973 HLDVNGLILGVKS

-1027 ELLREYHLLP
+1027 ELLREYHMLP
-1037 TGEIIDRI
+1037 TGQIIDRI
-1045 MEQARLFTGT
+1045 MEQARLFAGT

>member
-1 MLSAGLVIT
+1 MLSASLVIT
-10 LTLLYVGLLFAVA
+10 LTLLYVGLLFVLA
-23 LFAQKR
+23 LYAQKR
-29 QRAGKS
+29 QRDGQS
-35 IVNNSTVYTLSLAVY
+35 IVNNGNIYTLSLAVY

-143 FDIITTANISGV
+143 FDIITTADISGV
-155 HRLAQHYSGVPEFI
+155 HRLAQHYSGIPEFI
-169 DTALIFSVVLGL
+169 DTALIFSIVLGL

-207 SIVKLVAILMVGVYV
+207 SIVKLVAILLVGIYV

-228 GFSDVFTQAT
+228 GFSDLFTQAT
-238 SQFPQVKQAF
+238 SRFPQVTQSF

-253 GATSYAHWFSLT
+253 GSTSYAHWFSMT
-265 FIAMAA
+265 FISMAA

-334 LPLQHGQ
+334 LPLQTGH

-371 LNHLFVPVL
+371 LNHLFVPLL

-389 DFSRLLI
+389 DFSILLL

-451 HFGVTVG
+451 HFGVMIG

-467 YTLLVPAFASAGLI
+467 YTLLVPAFASAGLL
-481 PNSIVV
+481 PSTIVV

-528 SLLTQSSNEER
+528 SLLTPSSNEER

-545 VDVFAPYHRP
+545 IDVFAPSHRP
-555 TQLTRMVKAPTIIEF
+555 TQLTRMVQAPTIIEF

-579 RKQAESAITEYLSHQ
+579 RKKAESAIAEYLSHQ
-594 EIEANGK
+594 EIEASGK

-636 TRGSR
+636 TRGSH
-641 MEDVFNVFG
+641 MEDVFNIFG

-678 LKSTLD
+678 LKATLD

-693 FRIDLCVIWLYE
+693 FRIDLCAIWFYE
-705 PSVDD
+705 ESVDD
-710 LLIRAKM
+710 LQIRAKM
-717 SLNTEVGVAVGGIL
+717 ALNEKAGFDVSGIL
-731 HDPLLKET
+731 HDPLLKES
-739 FVQGSANVIND
+739 FVQGGAKVIND
-750 LGNSH
+750 LGSTH
-755 HLHHTYANSGIK
+755 PFYAKSGIK

-773 IIAEGDTVGVLSAY
+773 IIAEGDTIGVLSAY
-787 SIAAKGLFTDE
+787 STGAKGLFTDE
-798 FVELL
+798 FIELL

-839 QHDLLPDKAPDVE
+839 QHDLLPNKAPDVE
-852 GIELYGLCVPANQIG
+852 GIELCGLCVPANQIG

-899 AETRAFIRAKAES
+899 AETRAFIRAKSES

-967 ATGLCD
+967 ATGRCD
-973 HLDVNGLILGVKP
+973 HLDVNGLILGIKA
-986 DVIYEEKETEM
+986 DVIYEERETEM

-1012 AENHTGDFF
+1012 AENRAGDFF
-1021 GEERLE
+1021 GEDRLE
-1027 ELLREYHLLP
+1027 ELLREYHTLP
-1037 TGEIIDRI
+1037 TEQIIDRI
-1045 MEQARLFTGT
+1045 MEQARLFSGT

>member
-1 MLSAGLVIT
+1 MLSAGLVIS

-23 LFAQKR
+23 LYAQKR

-35 IVNNSTVYTLSLAVY
+35 IVNNSTVYTLSLAVF
-50 LTTWTYYGSV
+50 LTSWTFYGSV
-60 GRAATSGLDFLP
+60 GRAATSGLAFLP

-102 VADFISSRYGKSVSL
+102 IADFISSRYGKSVSL

-124 TLVGITPY
+124 TLIGITPY

-143 FDIITTANISGV
+143 FDIITAANVSGV
-155 HRLAQHYSGVPEFI
+155 HRLAQHYGGIPEFI
-169 DTALIFSVVLGL
+169 DTALVFSIVLGL

-207 SIVKLVAILMVGVYV
+207 SIVKLIAMLMVGVYV

-228 GFSDVFTQAT
+228 GFSDIFTQAT
-238 SQFPQVKQAF
+238 SRFPQVTQAF

-253 GATSYAHWFSLT
+253 GSTSYVAWFSLT
-265 FIAMAA
+265 FISMAA
-271 VMFLP
+271 VILLP

-320 NQGSTTGADFFVLQ
+320 NQGSTTSADFFVLQ
-334 LPLQHGQ
+334 LPLQNGH

-353 SAAAGMIIVES
+353 SAATGMIIVES
-364 MAMATML
+364 MTMATML
-371 LNHLFVPVL
+371 LNHLFVPIL
-380 LRFNHNNER
+380 LHFNRNNER
-389 DFSRLLI
+389 DFSGLLI

-412 YHRTMADTKS
+412 YHRTMADTTS
-422 LVDIGLISFVAVT
+422 LVNIGLISFVAVT
-435 QFVPAMVGGLY
+435 QFVPAMIGGLY

-451 HFGVTVG
+451 HFGVTIG

-467 YTLLVPAFASAGLI
+467 YTLLVPAFASAGLL
-481 PNSIVV
+481 PNSIII
-487 DGPFQIGLLRPL
+487 DGPFQIALLRPL

-545 VDVFAPYHRP
+545 VDIFAPYQRP
-555 TQLTRMVKAPTIIEF
+555 THLTRMVKAPTIIEF

-579 RKQAESAITEYLSHQ
+579 RKQAEQAIADYLGNQ

-601 LSEEHLPALKNFTEL
+601 LSDEHLPALKNFTEL

-636 TRGSR
+636 TRGSH
-641 MEDVFNVFG
+641 MEDIFNVFG

-663 AVLYDVARK
+663 AVLYDVARQ
-672 VGSGTS
+672 VGSGTR
-678 LKSTLD
+678 LESTLD
-684 DILSLISHQ
+684 EILSLISHQ
-693 FRIDLCVIWLYE
+693 FRIDLCVIWLYDE
-705 PSVDD
+705 NADD
-710 LLIRAKM
+710 LQIRSKM
-717 SLNTEVGVAVGGIL
+717 ALNGSDGFDVSGIVQ
-731 HDPLLKET
+731 DPLLKKT
-739 FVQGSANVIND
+739 FVQGNPKVIND
-750 LGNSH
+750 LNSTH
-755 HLHHTYANSGIK
+755 QFYAKSGIK

-773 IIAEGDTVGVLSAY
+773 IIAEGDTIGVLSAY
-787 SIAAKGLFTDE
+787 SKSAKGLFTDE
-798 FVELL
+798 FIELL
-803 TSVANQIGIAWRNSC
+803 TSVANHIGIAWRNSC

-839 QHDLLPDKAPDVE
+839 QHDLLPYKAPDVE
-852 GIELYGLCVPANQIG
+852 GIELCGLCVPTNQIG

-942 ASYDAINQTLRYAS
+942 ASYDAINQTLHYAS

-967 ATGLCD
+967 ETGRCD

-1021 GEERLE
+1021 GEDRLE

-1037 TGEIIDRI
+1037 TGQIIDRI